1 VKKLSKLSKDIF
13 SSVFNPLSKLGLTTG
28 SPKQTE
34 QMSQHTDAELGPKMG
49 RYPWT
54 HAHSL
59 YARMGGFVIDT
70 HDLGCHYLPEGRQR
84 MTLTIHGLGFFAN
97 HNPDLLPDLSDSAIK
112 DKGKANTFTKMM
124 TIAQALW
131 FGIQCV
137 TRSTQ
142 GLSISLLETNTAIH
156 AACALALYFFFW
168 WDKPLDVE
176 EPTICTH
183 VDVHH
188 LAAFMVARQ
197 L

>member
-1 VKKLSKLSKDIF
+1 
-13 SSVFNPLSKLGLTTG
+13 
-28 SPKQTE
+28 
-34 QMSQHTDAELGPKMG
+34 
-49 RYPWT
+49 
-54 HAHSL
+54 
-59 YARMGGFVIDT
+59 
-70 HDLGCHYLPEGRQR
+70 
-84 MTLTIHGLGFFAN
+84 MTLTIHGLGFIAN

-112 DKGKANTFTKMM
+112 DKGKANTFTKMI

-131 FGIQCV
+131 SGIQCV

-142 GLSISLLETNTAIH
+142 GLSISFLEINTAIH

-168 WDKPLDVE
+168 RDKPLDVE

-197 L
+197 LYPRVRLSLVDLQNTEDNEILDSSVDSGIAVSHPKLQHILLRPSKIRIFSRNTILHTMALFSTRTRRSRLMECGMNS